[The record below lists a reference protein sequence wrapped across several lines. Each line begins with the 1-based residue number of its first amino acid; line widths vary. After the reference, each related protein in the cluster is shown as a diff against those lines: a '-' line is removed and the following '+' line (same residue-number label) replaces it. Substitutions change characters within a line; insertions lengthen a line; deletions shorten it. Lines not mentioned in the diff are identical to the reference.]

1 VMTDRTRTALGLLGL
16 GARARR
22 LAIGVDAAREALR
35 RGVAEALVLPSDAS
49 ERARERLTP
58 LAGHKAVAV
67 LVGPDADALGQAL
80 GRPPVHGVAVL
91 DRQLARGLRAY
102 LVVADVTGRNPAGGA
117 SEVSSDLRRTSGAE
131 ANQGEKVGR

>member
-1 VMTDRTRTALGLLGL
+1 MTTERTRTALGLLGL

-35 RGVAEALVLPSDAS
+35 RGVAEALVLPCDAS

-58 LAGHKAVAV
+58 LAGHRAVAV

-80 GRPPVHGVAVL
+80 GRPPVHGIAVL
-91 DRQLARGLRAY
+91 DRNLARGLRAY
-102 LVVADVTGRNPAGGA
+102 LAVADV
-117 SEVSSDLRRTSGAE
+117 

>member
-1 VMTDRTRTALGLLGL
+1 VISDRTRTALGLLGL

-35 RGVAEALVLPSDAS
+35 RGKAEALVVPCDVS
-49 ERARERLTP
+49 ERAREKLTP
-58 LAGHKAVAV
+58 LAGHRAVAV
-67 LVGPDADALGQAL
+67 LVGPDADTLGQAL

-102 LVVADVTGRNPAGGA
+102 LE
-117 SEVSSDLRRTSGAE
+117 S

>member
-1 VMTDRTRTALGLLGL
+1 VREERTRAALGLLGL

-49 ERARERLTP
+49 ERARERLAA

-67 LVGPDADALGQAL
+67 LIGPDADSLGQAL

-102 LVVADVTGRNPAGGA
+102 L
-117 SEVSSDLRRTSGAE
+117 EL
-131 ANQGEKVGR
+131 ANHGEKAGR